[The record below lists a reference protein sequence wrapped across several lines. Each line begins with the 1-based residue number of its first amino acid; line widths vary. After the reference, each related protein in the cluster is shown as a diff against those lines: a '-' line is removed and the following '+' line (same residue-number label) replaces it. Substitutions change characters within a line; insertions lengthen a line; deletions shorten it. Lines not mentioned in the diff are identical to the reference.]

1 MTTLGANGWPAL
13 WGVPGPDAPA
23 LPAPPSW
30 LKPGFPPNC
39 CDMLPGALG
48 IPGWPG
54 CSALGL
60 PEAPSPAGM
69 GLPRESGSVVCDDE
83 GVTWAEP
90 DGELEAPWEGEEVP
104 EVVSFLFLDDF
115 LSVAL
120 ASCSC

>member
-1 MTTLGANGWPAL
+1 
-13 WGVPGPDAPA
+13 
-23 LPAPPSW
+23 
-30 LKPGFPPNC
+30 
-39 CDMLPGALG
+39 MLPDALG

-54 CSALGL
+54 WSALGL
-60 PEAPSPAGM
+60 PEALSPEGR
-69 GLPRESGSVVCDDE
+69 GLLRESGNVVCDDE

-104 EVVSFLFLDDF
+104 EVVSFLLLDDF

>member
-1 MTTLGANGWPAL
+1 M
-13 WGVPGPDAPA
+13 PG
-23 LPAPPSW
+23 L
-30 LKPGFPPNC
+30 
-39 CDMLPGALG
+39 
-48 IPGWPG
+48 PG

-60 PEAPSPAGM
+60 PEALSPVGR
-69 GLPRESGSVVCDDE
+69 GLLRESGSVVCDDE

-90 DGELEAPWEGEEVP
+90 DGELEAPCEGDEVP